1 MDDGVH
7 QADPVG
13 ETGQATAGSDPES
26 LQALVAEKDKE
37 IAELKDK
44 YLRALAESENAR
56 KRIRQQADESV
67 RIQRES
73 ILRDLLPIIDNLE
86 RALAAAHFRVDSD
99 GINLLANR
107 LRGEGG
113 DLSEAAASRIEL
125 LASRLVAIAQG
136 VEMTVKALLDFLRAQ
151 GVTPVASVGQT
162 FDPSR
167 HEAVDHVASEAH
179 PPNTIVD
186 EFHRGYLI
194 GERTLRPARVS
205 VAKTTATGSE
215 GRSGGESDASDVE
228 NN

>member
-1 MDDGVH
+1 MDHGV
-7 QADPVG
+7 QTDPAG
-13 ETGQATAGSDPES
+13 DTGQAPASGDPES
-26 LQALVAEKDKE
+26 LRALIAEKDKE

-44 YLRALAESENAR
+44 YLRTLADSENAR

-86 RALAAAHFRVDSD
+86 RALAAGRD
-99 GINLLANR
+99 GTDAKTIL
-107 LRGEGG
+107 
-113 DLSEAAASRIEL
+113 D
-125 LASRLVAIAQG
+125 G

-151 GVTPVASVGQT
+151 GVTPVDSVGQT
-162 FDPSR
+162 FDPAR
-167 HEAVDHVASEAH
+167 HEAVDQVASDAH
-179 PPNTIVD
+179 PHNTVID

-205 VAKTTATGSE
+205 VAKNSASDS
-215 GRSGGESDASDVE
+215 GRRNRGESDADIE